1 MDSTKGNKNDDA
13 GKSDVFA
20 SKVVPIMDKVTDE
33 LRRKQNEELSSISP
47 LAFAS
52 PTITGA
58 NLNMRTEYVR
68 RYGEWNSKTTE
79 DYLKM
84 VMEEL
89 KHQHV
94 KVDAVLEEKMV
105 NYLIEKDVP
114 KSSVEYVL
122 KNGLFDSMLFG
133 SGFQSRSNLDAYI
146 HQESDKRYDASSG
159 EKAVAFI
166 STVVFDS
173 PAYIGP
179 QSFLAKA
186 LVIGADVGT
195 GIVKS
200 RKADKQSD
208 GWQQEQAQKAVDD
221 AKSAQQAKV
230 SVPKWM
236 LQKNFGKGATFDSI
250 VEPPTDEQLNKM
262 ANVVNWSQRN
272 LGVYVSKVDEA
283 LENGSRTITIDGKK
297 MAVYDA
303 VIRAREYGEFSR
315 ILIQKMN
322 EVQRTKIAREFS
334 ESGVTLV
341 PRWMFT
347 KFGMKSS
354 SDLVEASDRQLQNAL
369 RFASS
374 NREVYEKELDK
385 SVKQDFMLMGGI
397 KLGKQDIS
405 FNDAVVRIEQYKAFE
420 ESIREEQ
427 RRRMEGVK
435 ASENEEQSVSRT
447 SSLDETQTQG
457 QSNQVE
463 NDGWKQLLSSYG
475 LTGGNHSMFDHLGY
489 TLATM
494 PDMLYNLFTGK
505 SNALNLSKQTM
516 IPFAS
521 ILLGMFVR
529 NPILKFALIGLGG
542 GNLLSRLHSEQVDKL
557 EQGNA
562 KITGLGPI
570 TEFVKYQDQQLN
582 PRISNIKIENGVFFA
597 DVDRVPCMVQLTK
610 NLVSSY
616 ESGALPL
623 NTLANAIL
631 SKADAQRREQTME
644 TSVQASQTYTRSQQQ
659 EQGVKIK

>member
-1 MDSTKGNKNDDA
+1 MDSIKGNKNDDA
-13 GKSDVFA
+13 GKNDVFA
-20 SKVVPIMDKVTDE
+20 SKVVPIMDKVADE
-33 LRRKQNEELSSISP
+33 LSRKQNEELSSISP

-52 PTITGA
+52 TIPA
-58 NLNMRTEYVR
+58 ASLNMRTEFVR

-89 KHQHV
+89 KRQHI

-146 HQESDKRYDASSG
+146 RRESDKRYDASGG
-159 EKAVAFI
+159 EKTAAFI
-166 STVVFDS
+166 TTLAFDS
-173 PAYIGP
+173 PTYLGP

-195 GIVKS
+195 GIGKSVKLEK
-200 RKADKQSD
+200 RSD
-208 GWQQEQAQKAVDD
+208 GWQQEQAQKAIDEV
-221 AKSAQQAKV
+221 KSAQQAKV
-230 SVPKWM
+230 SVPQWM

-250 VEPPTDEQLNKM
+250 VESPTAEQMQKM

-272 LGVYVSKVDEA
+272 FGVYVSKVDEA

-303 VIRAREYGEFSR
+303 VVRAREYGEFSR
-315 ILIQKMN
+315 VLIQKMN
-322 EVQRTKIAREFS
+322 EVQRTAIASEFN

-341 PRWMFT
+341 PRWMYM
-347 KFGMKSS
+347 KAGIKSS
-354 SDLVEASDRQLQNAL
+354 ADLNEASDKQLQNAL
-369 RFASS
+369 SFAAS
-374 NREVYEKELDK
+374 NRKVYEKELDK
-385 SVKQDFMLMGGI
+385 SLKQDYMLMGGI
-397 KLGKQDIS
+397 KIGKQDVS

-427 RRRMEGVK
+427 RRRIEGVQ
-435 ASENEEQSVSRT
+435 ASVTEEQSVSRRT
-447 SSLDETQTQG
+447 AVDEAQA
-457 QSNQVE
+457 QSPSIQE
-463 NDGWKQLLSSYG
+463 ESGGWKQMLSSYG
-475 LTGGNHSMFDHLGY
+475 LTGGNHSMFDHMGY

-505 SNALNLSKQTM
+505 SNALNLTKQTM

-542 GNLLSRLHSEQVDKL
+542 GNLLSRLHSEHIDKMG
-557 EQGNA
+557 QGNA
-562 KITGLGPI
+562 MTSGIGVTP
-570 TEFVKYQDQQLN
+570 EFVKYQDQELN
-582 PRISNIKIENGVFFA
+582 PRISNAKIENGVFFA
-597 DVDRVPCMVQLTK
+597 DVDRVPCMVHLTR
-610 NLVSSY
+610 NIVSSY

-623 NTLANAIL
+623 NTLANAL
-631 SKADAQRREQTME
+631 LNRVDAQRMEQTQE
-644 TSVQASQTYTRSQQQ
+644 TSVQASQTYARSQQQ

>member
-1 MDSTKGNKNDDA
+1 MDSINGNKNDDA

-20 SKVVPIMDKVTDE
+20 SKVVPIMDKVADE

-52 PTITGA
+52 PTIAGA

-89 KHQHV
+89 KRQHV

-146 HQESDKRYDASSG
+146 YQESDKRYDASSG

-166 STVVFDS
+166 STLAFDS

-230 SVPKWM
+230 SIPQWM

-250 VEPPTDEQLNKM
+250 VESPTDEQLNKM

-354 SDLVEASDRQLQNAL
+354 AELAEASDRQLQNAL

-385 SVKQDFMLMGGI
+385 SVKKDFMLMGGI

-435 ASENEEQSVSRT
+435 ALENEEQSVSRT

-457 QSNQVE
+457 QLTQVE

-505 SNALNLSKQTM
+505 SKALNLSKQTM

-542 GNLLSRLHSEQVDKL
+542 GNLLSRLHSEQIDKMG
-557 EQGNA
+557 QGNA
-562 KITGLGPI
+562 ITSGIGEKS
-570 TEFVKYQDQQLN
+570 EFVKYQDQELN
-582 PRISNIKIENGVFFA
+582 PRISNAKIENGVFFA
-597 DVDRVPCMVQLTK
+597 DVDRVPCMVHLTR
-610 NLVSSY
+610 NIVSSY

-623 NTLANAIL
+623 NTLANAL
-631 SKADAQRREQTME
+631 LNRVDAQRMEQTQE